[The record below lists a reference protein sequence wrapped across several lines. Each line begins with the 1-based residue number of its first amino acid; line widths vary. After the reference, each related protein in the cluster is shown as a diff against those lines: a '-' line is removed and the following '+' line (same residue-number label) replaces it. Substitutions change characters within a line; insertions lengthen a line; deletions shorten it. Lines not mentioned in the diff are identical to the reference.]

1 MSPRVSRLASSA
13 SSCLHM
19 HCATSSLSLPT
30 SATCHPPRTMDKQ
43 SSTGGGPATYQ
54 QSLASSR
61 PRGSRPPP
69 APTPPSP
76 LASTALSHAR
86 SSRALSH
93 STQEGQPP
101 AEDAPRVPLRGFG
114 PASLRRAPPPM
125 PTHPEAGLGAAGG
138 LGAVGE
144 GLGEEAGESEGTGAF
159 WAGEV

>member
-1 MSPRVSRLASSA
+1 
-13 SSCLHM
+13 M